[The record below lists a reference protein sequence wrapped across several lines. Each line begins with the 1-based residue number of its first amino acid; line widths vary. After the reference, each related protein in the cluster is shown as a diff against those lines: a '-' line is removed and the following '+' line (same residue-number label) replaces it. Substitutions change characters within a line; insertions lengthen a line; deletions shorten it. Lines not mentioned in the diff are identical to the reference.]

1 MKIFRLA
8 HTASKSNS
16 LGQRVQTGLC
26 ACVLLFVATEARSEL
41 IYIDPNGIQTKLN
54 GFSSATVG
62 KNITRTR
69 VVPNERSAWTY
80 DSKNALSKPAREDT
94 GGSVGYSRLS
104 MNQFNLAM
112 SKQTRTAVG
121 MEAKLTYRVRGDG
134 FTFNQ
139 ILDNP
144 DVNYRTGNDI
154 LKRDWYER
162 LVGIY
167 RPDLGSIHYGT
178 QLSRSWSRSN
188 DFSWRVGMSG
198 VWADS
203 GAGHGVFQESIRIA
217 SRQFEDAT
225 GKVSFEYT
233 YATNELNTAQVE
245 RTPSPGPTRPEV
257 HEFFVQYSKPKNL
270 VEFIV
275 QLSSGALQT
284 SFGKSAVK
292 GWIGDPDDRTD
303 GTGGA
308 RMSAKPSQGTVILQ
322 GSYWPDQR
330 DQIVYG
336 IRRNYWSG
344 SAPSCNYSDSEAKC
358 IFGLDPGFN
367 YSEQSENYKGYSVT
381 NWDAFAGMIRKDG
394 LLTYSV
400 GGTYFGKASTDNPVE
415 WGQGNRGLSLSFGVG
430 RLLPEISNKLNAGL
444 GISIGMYEHRS
455 PAPTSMPGNSFLGPN
470 SLYDRYSLS
479 GGFGLTY
486 SY

>member
-1 MKIFRLA
+1 MNWQGNI
-8 HTASKSNS
+8 
-16 LGQRVQTGLC
+16 LC
-26 ACVLLFVATEARSEL
+26 KALSIQVGVGLLFFASAVRAEL
-41 IYIDPNGIQTKLN
+41 VYIDPLGIQTKLN
-54 GFSSATVG
+54 GFSAAEVG
-62 KNITRTR
+62 LNVTRSR
-69 VVPNERSAWTY
+69 IVSDDDSSYTY
-80 DSKNALSKPAREDT
+80 DSKNALSKPARENT
-94 GGSVGYSRLS
+94 AKTAASSRLS
-104 MNQFNLAM
+104 MNQFNLAI

-134 FTFNQ
+134 FTANQ

-144 DVNYRTGNDI
+144 DVNYRTGNDF

-162 LVGIY
+162 LVGIS

-198 VWADS
+198 IWADS

-233 YATNELNTAQVE
+233 YATNDLNISEVEQSRTTSDGTAF
-245 RTPSPGPTRPEV
+245 SPGPSRPEV
-257 HEFFVQYSKPKNL
+257 HEFFVQYSRPKNL
-270 VEFIV
+270 VELIV
-275 QLSSGALQT
+275 QVSSGALQT
-284 SFGKSAVK
+284 AFGKSAVK
-292 GWIGDPDDRTD
+292 GWIGDPDTRPTD
-303 GTGGA
+303 GTIA
-308 RMSAKPSQGTVILQ
+308 RQSGKPSQGTVILQ

-344 SAPSCNYSDSEAKC
+344 SAPSCNFNGTIC
-358 IFGLDPGFN
+358 VFGVDPGFN
-367 YSEQSENYKGYSVT
+367 YSTAAEDYKGYSVT
-381 NWDAFAGMIRKDG
+381 NWDVFGGIIRKNG
-394 LLTYSV
+394 LYSYSA

-415 WGQGNRGLSLSFGVG
+415 WGQGNSGLKLSFGVG
-430 RLLPEISNKLNAGL
+430 RVLPEISNKLNASFGVGV
-444 GISIGMYEHRS
+444 GIYEHRS
-455 PAPTSMPGNSFLGPN
+455 PAPTSMPGNSFLGSN